1 MVHWVPARP
10 QRQQICVCITR
21 KKPEIENRNIAID
34 QAKCGLRHACLQEVY
49 GQECPSQILANFPYF
64 VKIVPLFT
72 SRSLLVHLFATL
84 CEL

>member
-1 MVHWVPARP
+1 M
-10 QRQQICVCITR
+10 
-21 KKPEIENRNIAID
+21 IAS
-34 QAKCGLRHACLQEVY
+34 RVY